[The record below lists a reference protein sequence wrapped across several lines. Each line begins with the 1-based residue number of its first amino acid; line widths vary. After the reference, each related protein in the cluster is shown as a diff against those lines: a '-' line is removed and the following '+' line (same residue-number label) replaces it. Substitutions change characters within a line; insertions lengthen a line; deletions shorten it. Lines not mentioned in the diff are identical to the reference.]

1 LDVVDD
7 YLFSDGRTSPD
18 PTVVWKALRQM
29 NTQLPDHI
37 KLDKELLRTRTTIKT
52 GVGRVKCS
60 IVTADF
66 VPIVSA
72 LVEQLGE
79 LWQGA
84 PGKVICGC
92 AEKDLFGPSV
102 LQEAALSAQEDN
114 DCDTMHRYLNSVV
127 LSQRSTIGSIFSDTD
142 FANRL
147 LLSGFGNTHDFQ
159 PTPIGTDPGDREY
172 WLLTPSLADRY
183 RARNIVQNR
192 ESTSGAAM
200 SETQRS
206 RMHNWSEFLVVWGRN
221 PTEQRTRP
229 RDGVAPSE
237 GNSDEG
243 WWGFWRPRDITKL
256 AQWLEATYSKT
267 RDHEILVSK
276 LKDYAEL
283 LKWKSKY
290 SGHVRGKPLSS
301 KAAGKQRAVDHET
314 LADRKGNHEPY
325 RMRSKRITA
334 IRSSNE
340 SE

>member
-1 LDVVDD
+1 MTAIQCTGTLIVWSSVNVQRSAPSSPT
-7 YLFSDGRTSPD
+7 LTSPID
-18 PTVVWKALRQM
+18 FFSVGSVTRMTFNQHLSA
-29 NTQLPDHI
+29 
-37 KLDKELLRTRTTIKT
+37 RTRATE
-52 GVGRVKCS
+52 S
-60 IVTADF
+60 IGFLRRRWLIDI
-66 VPIVSA
+66 VP
-72 LVEQLGE
+72 
-79 LWQGA
+79 
-84 PGKVICGC
+84 
-92 AEKDLFGPSV
+92 
-102 LQEAALSAQEDN
+102 
-114 DCDTMHRYLNSVV
+114 
-127 LSQRSTIGSIFSDTD
+127 
-142 FANRL
+142 
-147 LLSGFGNTHDFQ
+147 
-159 PTPIGTDPGDREY
+159 
-172 WLLTPSLADRY
+172 
-183 RARNIVQNR
+183 
-192 ESTSGAAM
+192 STSGAAM

-314 LADRKGNHEPY
+314 LADRKGKGNHEPY
-325 RMRSKRITA
+325 LMRSKRITA
-334 IRSSNE
+334 IGSSSE